1 MLITVITMGI
11 AEFCCGLSQSHTK
24 MGDMDLDYLLMGA
37 DSAAQVAV
45 RFLSLEHVLR
55 ESLVLHKNLTGA
67 LQDVYV
73 RFVLSS
79 VLLGSRMEDQDAI
92 LFKLKIE
99 DQGIQINCEVSP
111 KGLLRSAV
119 FPAENVPL
127 YTGDLAGVLQV
138 VRLKSNSDVY
148 QSLTRLQGSSVVDVF
163 RDYLEKSDQSQSI
176 VHVHTDMNDLSQSY
190 GLWIEKLPGTS
201 DEDWQEWQK
210 RFANDAEFVNVVQ
223 ATRDP
228 DQIVQKLF
236 PEKLTIMAVTKPKLA
251 CTCSGEKITQA
262 LMVLP
267 KEDLLD
273 IFIKGEGVDT
283 SCDYCGKVWH
293 TADALI
299 KEMVGAHNT
308 VQ

>member
-1 MLITVITMGI
+1 
-11 AEFCCGLSQSHTK
+11 
-24 MGDMDLDYLLMGA
+24 MGA
-37 DSAAQVAV
+37 DSGSQVAI

-55 ESLVLHKNLTGA
+55 DCLALHQNVTGT
-67 LQDVYV
+67 LQDVYL

-79 VLLGSRMEDQDAI
+79 VLLGSRMEDQEAI
-92 LFKLKIE
+92 LYKLKIE

-176 VHVHTDMNDLSQSY
+176 VHVHTDINDLSQSFA
-190 GLWIEKLPGTS
+190 LWIEKLPSTS
-201 DEDWQEWQK
+201 DDDWKLWQQ
-210 RFANDAEFVNVVQ
+210 RFASDEAFVNVVT
-223 ATRDP
+223 ATHDP
-228 DQIVQKLF
+228 DQIIEKLF
-236 PEKLTIMAVTKPKLA
+236 AEKLNIMAVTKPKLA

-283 SCDYCGKVWH
+283 RCDYCSKVWH
-293 TADALI
+293 TEDAVI
-299 KEMVGAHNT
+299 KEMVGVHNT